1 MISKVILFSNLQTL
15 PSGLDKS
22 VLMKNGKIP
31 PGEMVDSSS
40 NISDQTKLDFSNST
54 SVVDNLTESESL
66 EQDGVLVVNVST
78 DNILNLDELYPNIQ
92 MSNFSNKMDEVTNK
106 IQSNSRE
113 ITGDSNNNIKF
124 KDLPENITIAPAPTN
139 GVIPTNEQEEVD
151 NVDKE
156 IVNTKKK
163 DIAKKVEED
172 DLLKPTESLQSL
184 TEETSGKRRR
194 RRRRHG
200 RR

>member
-1 MISKVILFSNLQTL
+1 MLLDLQTL

-22 VLMKNGKIP
+22 VLLKNGKIP
-31 PGEMVDSSS
+31 PGEMIDSST
-40 NISDQTKLDFSNST
+40 NINNHTKLDFSNST

-113 ITGDSNNNIKF
+113 ISGDSNNNIKF
-124 KDLPENITIAPAPTN
+124 KDLTENITVAPAPTN
-139 GVIPTNEQEEVD
+139 GVIPANEQEED

-156 IVNTKKK
+156 ISNTNKKE
-163 DIAKKVEED
+163 IATKIEED

-184 TEETSGKRRR
+184 IEETSSKRRR

>member
-1 MISKVILFSNLQTL
+1 MQTL

-22 VLMKNGKIP
+22 VLMKNGRIL
-31 PGEMVDSSS
+31 PGEMIDSPTYVK
-40 NISDQTKLDFSNST
+40 NQTKLNFSNST
-54 SVVDNLTESESL
+54 SVLDNLTESESL

-78 DNILNLDELYPNIQ
+78 DNILNLDELYPNIH
-92 MSNFSNKMDEVTNK
+92 MSNLSNKMDEVTNK

-113 ITGDSNNNIKF
+113 ITGDSKNNIKF

-139 GVIPTNEQEEVD
+139 GVIPTNDQEEED

-156 IVNTKKK
+156 TVNTKKK
-163 DIAKKVEED
+163 DMAKKVDED

-184 TEETSGKRRR
+184 IEETTSKRRR

>member
-1 MISKVILFSNLQTL
+1 M

-31 PGEMVDSSS
+31 PGEMIDSST
-40 NISDQTKLDFSNST
+40 NINNQTKLDFSNST
-54 SVVDNLTESESL
+54 SLVDNVTESESL

-113 ITGDSNNNIKF
+113 ISGDSNNNIKF
-124 KDLPENITIAPAPTN
+124 KDLPENITVAPAPTN
-139 GVIPTNEQEEVD
+139 GVIPTNEQEED

-156 IVNTKKK
+156 IANTKKK
-163 DIAKKVEED
+163 EIAKKVEED

-184 TEETSGKRRR
+184 IEETSSKRRR

>member
-1 MISKVILFSNLQTL
+1 
-15 PSGLDKS
+15 
-22 VLMKNGKIP
+22 MKNGKIP
-31 PGEMVDSSS
+31 PGEMINSST
-40 NISDQTKLDFSNST
+40 NINNQTKLDFSNST

-124 KDLPENITIAPAPTN
+124 KDLPENITVAPAPTN
-139 GVIPTNEQEEVD
+139 GVIPTNGQEDED
-151 NVDKE
+151 IVDKD
-156 IVNTKKK
+156 IANTKNKE
-163 DIAKKVEED
+163 IAKKVEED
-172 DLLKPTESLQSL
+172 DLLKPTESLQTL
-184 TEETSGKRRR
+184 IEETSSKRRR

>member
-1 MISKVILFSNLQTL
+1 
-15 PSGLDKS
+15 
-22 VLMKNGKIP
+22 MKNGKIP
-31 PGEMVDSSS
+31 PGEMIDSST
-40 NISDQTKLDFSNST
+40 NINNQTDFSNST
-54 SVVDNLTESESL
+54 SVIDNLTESESL

-124 KDLPENITIAPAPTN
+124 KDLPENITVAPAPTN
-139 GVIPTNEQEEVD
+139 GVIPTNEQEEED

-156 IVNTKKK
+156 IANTKKK
-163 DIAKKVEED
+163 EVAKKIEED

-184 TEETSGKRRR
+184 IEETTGKRRR

>member
-1 MISKVILFSNLQTL
+1 
-15 PSGLDKS
+15 
-22 VLMKNGKIP
+22 MKNGKIP
-31 PGEMVDSSS
+31 PGEMIDSST
-40 NISDQTKLDFSNST
+40 NRNNQTDFSNST
-54 SVVDNLTESESL
+54 SVIDNLTESESL

-124 KDLPENITIAPAPTN
+124 KDLPENITVAPAPTN
-139 GVIPTNEQEEVD
+139 GVIPTNEQEEED

-156 IVNTKKK
+156 IVNRRNKEV
-163 DIAKKVEED
+163 AKKIEED

-184 TEETSGKRRR
+184 IEETTGKRRR

>member
-1 MISKVILFSNLQTL
+1 M

-22 VLMKNGKIP
+22 ALMKNGRIP
-31 PGEMVDSSS
+31 PGEMIDGPTNV
-40 NISDQTKLDFSNST
+40 NNQTKIDFSNST

-78 DNILNLDELYPNIQ
+78 DNILNLDELYPNIH

-113 ITGDSNNNIKF
+113 ITGDSKNNIKF
-124 KDLPENITIAPAPTN
+124 KDLPENITVAPAPTN
-139 GVIPTNEQEEVD
+139 GVIPTNDHEED

-156 IVNTKKK
+156 IVNTRMKET
-163 DIAKKVEED
+163 AKKNVEED

-184 TEETSGKRRR
+184 IEETNSKRRR